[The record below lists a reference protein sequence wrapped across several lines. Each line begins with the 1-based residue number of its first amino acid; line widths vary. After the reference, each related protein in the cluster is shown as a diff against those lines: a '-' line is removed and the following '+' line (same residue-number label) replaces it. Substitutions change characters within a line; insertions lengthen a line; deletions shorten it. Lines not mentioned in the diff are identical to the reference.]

1 MDGRTDRRTDGQTDE
16 SDFIKRCPTNVE
28 CPKKHFK
35 KKKKNDLKVKDI
47 MFLMKKLVRLL

>member
-1 MDGRTDRRTDGQTDE
+1 MDGRTDRRTNGQTDE

-28 CPKKHFK
+28 CPIKHFE